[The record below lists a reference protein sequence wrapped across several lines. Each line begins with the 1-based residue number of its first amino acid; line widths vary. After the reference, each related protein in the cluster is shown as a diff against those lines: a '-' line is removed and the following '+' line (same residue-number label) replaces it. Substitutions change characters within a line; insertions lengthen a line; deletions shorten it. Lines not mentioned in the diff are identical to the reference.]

1 MEGFKLFPMST
12 TRSVLTVCETS
23 HTHTLLFTL
32 QVKVCYLR
40 SVCVFSTNPVFSWQ
54 TVELHL
60 TAAGSVGEIHIR
72 PSFLFLP
79 VHSCIVTSDIWNR
92 RQTFTTMTHSLTT
105 EQFFV
110 KNCTSYK
117 KNPPENCTF
126 TWVHVKCCNFTP
138 VFFSLLSSSWIYTF
152 CSIVYL
158 GDNVYYMYVHVLPVE
173 SSSWQTDFLQE
184 RSLDLHTTKQNKHRN
199 TDLPF
204 ISVFIDPPKRVTIPS
219 SATCRRAQSV
229 WSAPVAGT
237 ESDTRPAK
245 QTRLM
250 MLRRHSV
257 WP

>member
-1 MEGFKLFPMST
+1 MEVCVQMCVLPGRYQWRGLSSSRCPQPGLSLQ
-12 TRSVLTVCETS
+12 SVKH

-117 KNPPENCTF
+117 KTPQKIVLLPEYMLSA
-126 TWVHVKCCNFTP
+126 VI
-138 VFFSLLSSSWIYTF
+138 LLQCSSRYF
-152 CSIVYL
+152 P
-158 GDNVYYMYVHVLPVE
+158 LPG
-173 SSSWQTDFLQE
+173 
-184 RSLDLHTTKQNKHRN
+184 
-199 TDLPF
+199 F
-204 ISVFIDPPKRVTIPS
+204 I
-219 SATCRRAQSV
+219 
-229 WSAPVAGT
+229 
-237 ESDTRPAK
+237 
-245 QTRLM
+245 
-250 MLRRHSV
+250 HSV
-257 WP
+257 PLYIWEIMCIICTCMCYL